1 MRSAIVSA
9 VVVAWA
15 ACVCATLTAQSRG
28 GGGQQQ
34 PSRDTSAVK
43 ATAPVPS
50 GLIAGHVT
58 AADNGKPVK
67 RARVMVTAPEL
78 PGGRGVMTD
87 EGGAFE
93 VSELPAGRYT
103 VAVSKTGFIALSYGQ
118 RRPLQAGTPLQL
130 LDGQQ
135 LKSVDFRLPRGGAIA
150 GRILDEDGEAMP
162 GATVR
167 VMRYQYLQGD
177 RRLVQAGT
185 AQTDDKGSYRVW
197 ALMPG
202 DYYVTATARG
212 FSGPLGFGAFGGP
225 DPGGGGRGGRGGV
238 GGGGQ
243 GGGGRAAGGPGGGG
257 AGGGR
262 AAGGPGG
269 RATTI
274 AALLGGQDDDE
285 PVAYAPT
292 YFPGVGSVNEAKAIT
307 LGISQELLD
316 VTFGLQLVR
325 TSRVSGHALNGDG
338 SPVTSGN
345 VALTPEGAGG
355 GGGRGQFGVSYGS
368 RIGWDG
374 AFTMANVPP
383 GRYTLRARGADS
395 DQPQYAQQTLTVG
408 GGDVANVTVALAPGA
423 SITGTIA
430 FEAAQQPP
438 ELTQVRVTAQAADPG
453 ELGINAGARTDK
465 DGRFTIDGVPAGA
478 HFIRANGARG
488 WTLKSVT
495 IGGRETIDT
504 PLDLRSGQTL
514 ADVHLVFT
522 DKLTQISGTVT
533 SGQGTAV
540 TDYTVL
546 AFPTD
551 SRLWRPQ
558 SRHIMTARPDQN
570 GKYQI
575 KGLPP
580 GEYYMAMVDPAVQG
594 EWFEPAFL
602 EQHRPGAMRITLSDG
617 DMKTQDFQASAR

>member
-1 MRSAIVSA
+1 MLRGILRTLFVACLCGPAALSAQGR
-9 VVVAWA
+9 
-15 ACVCATLTAQSRG
+15 AT
-28 GGGQQQ
+28 QQQ
-34 PSRDTSAVK
+34 PARDTSAQK
-43 ATAPVPS
+43 NTPAPAGS
-50 GLIAGHVT
+50 IAGHVV

-67 RARVMVTAPEL
+67 RARVLVTAPEL
-78 PGGRGVMTD
+78 PGGRAAMTD
-87 EGGAFE
+87 ETGGFA

-103 VAVSKTGFIALSYGQ
+103 VAVSKTGFIALTYGQ

-130 LDGQQ
+130 MDGQQ

-150 GRILDEDGEAMP
+150 GRILDEDGEPMP

-177 RRLVQAGT
+177 RRLVPVGT
-185 AQTDDKGSYRVW
+185 SQTDDKGSYRVW
-197 ALMPG
+197 GLMPG
-202 DYYVTATARG
+202 DYYVSATGRG
-212 FSGPLGFGAFGGP
+212 FGGIVEALGGLVGTADGGGRGAGRGAGGGP
-225 DPGGGGRGGRGGV
+225 GGGGGRGP

-243 GGGGRAAGGPGGGG
+243 GGGPGGGRF
-257 AGGGR
+257 GGV
-262 AAGGPGG
+262 
-269 RATTI
+269 
-274 AALLGGQDDDE
+274 AALLGQNDDE

-292 YFPGVGSVNEAKAIT
+292 YFPGVGSVNDAKAIT
-307 LGISQELLD
+307 LGVSQELLD
-316 VTFGLQLVR
+316 LTFQLQLVR
-325 TSRVSGHALNGDG
+325 TARVSGRVMNPDG
-338 SPVTSGN
+338 SPVSGGN
-345 VALTPEGAGG
+345 VQLTPEGAGG
-355 GGGRGQFGVSYGS
+355 GGRGQIGMNYGS
-368 RIGWDG
+368 RIQWDG

-383 GRYTLRARGADS
+383 GRYTLRARGTDS
-395 DQPQYAQQTLTVG
+395 DSPQSAQQPLTVG
-408 GGDVANVTVALAPGA
+408 GGDVTDLIVALAPGA

-453 ELGINAGARTDK
+453 ELGLNAGARVEK
-465 DGRFTIDGVPAGA
+465 DGRFSMDGIPAGA

-495 IGGRETIDT
+495 INGREWIDT
-504 PLDLRSGQTL
+504 PIDLRSGQRL
-514 ADVHLVFT
+514 ADVTLVFT
-522 DKLTQISGTVT
+522 NKLSQITGTVT
-533 SGQGTAV
+533 SDQGLAV

-551 SRLWRPQ
+551 DRLWRPQ

-575 KGLPP
+575 RGLPP

-602 EQHRPGAMRITLSDG
+602 EQHRPGATRISIGEG
-617 DMKTQDFQASAR
+617 DVKTQDFTVSTR